1 MSGGEDWNRMSLPL
15 EVSVS
20 PLMAVLFALYI
31 AFSVMLLMNVIT
43 GIFVD
48 SALQTSRREQESETA
63 LMIDQLFSELDQ
75 DGDGAISWNE
85 FRIRMSDPT
94 CVKILTRLRIQEED
108 VQYLF
113 TMLDSDGSGEIDR
126 EEFVNG
132 FQYLA
137 GEVSAM
143 DIATL
148 VYSSKRLFEWWKVK
162 MDVIEHNFDT
172 LKRLSGSTSAS
183 TTASI
188 DIGALQGLSQA
199 ASQKA
204 EKAGAF
210 FNGVRR
216 RGSVMVL

>member
-162 MDVIEHNFDT
+162 MDQIEHNFDS
-172 LKRLSGSTSAS
+172 LKQLSRANGSM
-183 TTASI
+183 
-188 DIGALQGLSQA
+188 DVGPGELSDNLNQF

-204 EKAGAF
+204 AKAGEF
-210 FNGVRR
+210 FNAVRR
-216 RGSVMVL
+216 RSYRPGME